1 MKYEFEII
9 GPGQV
14 KKYIRYFKT
23 LEKKI
28 EYPLEDGNGSF
39 KIDHGLNYHTF
50 FTQQGFKTRFAVIKK
65 DEKIIGT
72 VAGIWKPIRINNKD
86 YTGFYISD
94 LKIDSNYR
102 KKNILR
108 KLLWYLL
115 KRWPITPDYQGWDFN
130 YYCTMLRKG
139 KGVDISFKSFNPAKL
154 PSYSATMNIYMVN
167 PRDLLL
173 LNLNSLP
180 DNEKPKS
187 INLSPLRVENVLWNN
202 GIKDIVSTTDNSIM
216 QLGHLHPQILTKK
229 FSSGFNEIISEIVH
243 KDKGLACFAVD
254 YRETEKIKWLDSK
267 GISTK
272 TRCNIFSF
280 SPFAPSLKKSDIL
293 YISTG
298 EI

>member
-14 KKYIRYFKT
+14 KKYIRDFKT

-180 DNEKPKS
+180 DNEKSKS

>member
-14 KKYIRYFKT
+14 KKYIRDFKT

-39 KIDHGLNYHTF
+39 KINHGLNYHTF

-180 DNEKPKS
+180 DNEKSKS
-187 INLSPLRVENVLWNN
+187 INLSPLRIENVLWNN

>member
-14 KKYIRYFKT
+14 KKYIRDFKT

-39 KIDHGLNYHTF
+39 KIDHGLNYYTF

-108 KLLWYLL
+108 NLLWYLL

-130 YYCTMLRKG
+130 YYCTMLKDG
-139 KGVDISFKSFNPAKL
+139 KGVNRTFKGFNPAKL
-154 PSYSATMNIYMVN
+154 PSHSATLNIYMVD
-167 PRDLLL
+167 PSTLLSL
-173 LNLNSLP
+173 DINSLP
-180 DNEKPKS
+180 ENENCS
-187 INLSPLRVENVLWNN
+187 SVNLSPLRIENVLWNE
-202 GIKDIVSTTDNSIM
+202 GIKDILSTTDNSIM

-229 FSSGFNEIISEIVH
+229 FSSKLNQSISEIIN
-243 KDKGLACFAVD
+243 KEKGLACFAVD
-254 YRETEKIKWLDSK
+254 NRETKKIKWLDYS
-267 GISTK
+267 GITTN

>member
-14 KKYIRYFKT
+14 KKYIRDFKT

-180 DNEKPKS
+180 DNEKSKS
-187 INLSPLRVENVLWNN
+187 INLSPLRIENVLWNN

>member
-14 KKYIRYFKT
+14 KKYIRDFRA
-23 LEKKI
+23 LEKII

-39 KIDHGLNYHTF
+39 KINHGLNYHTF

-180 DNEKPKS
+180 DNEKSKS
-187 INLSPLRVENVLWNN
+187 INLSPLRVENILWNN

-229 FSSGFNEIISEIVH
+229 FSSRFNEIISEIVY

-254 YRETEKIKWLDSK
+254 NRETEKIKWLDSK

>member
-9 GPGQV
+9 GPEQV
-14 KKYIRYFKT
+14 KKYIRDFKA

-39 KIDHGLNYHTF
+39 KIDHGINYHTF

-154 PSYSATMNIYMVN
+154 PSYLATMNIYMVN

-180 DNEKPKS
+180 DNKKSKS

-202 GIKDIVSTTDNSIM
+202 GIKDIVSTIDNSIM
-216 QLGHLHPQILTKK
+216 QLGHLHPQIFTKK
-229 FSSGFNEIISEIVH
+229 FSPVFNEIISEIVH

-272 TRCNIFSF
+272 TRCKIFSF
-280 SPFAPSLKKSDIL
+280 SPFAPSLKNSDIL

>member
-14 KKYIRYFKT
+14 KKYIRDFRA
-23 LEKKI
+23 LEKII

-39 KIDHGLNYHTF
+39 KINHGLNYHTF

-180 DNEKPKS
+180 DNEKSKS

-202 GIKDIVSTTDNSIM
+202 GIKDIVSTIDNSIM

>member
-14 KKYIRYFKT
+14 KKYIRDFRA

-108 KLLWYLL
+108 NLLWYLL

-180 DNEKPKS
+180 DNEKSKS

>member
-14 KKYIRYFKT
+14 KRYIRDFKT

-108 KLLWYLL
+108 NLLWYLL

-180 DNEKPKS
+180 DNEKSKS

-202 GIKDIVSTTDNSIM
+202 GIKDIVSTIDNSIM
-216 QLGHLHPQILTKK
+216 QL
-229 FSSGFNEIISEIVH
+229 
-243 KDKGLACFAVD
+243 
-254 YRETEKIKWLDSK
+254 
-267 GISTK
+267 
-272 TRCNIFSF
+272 
-280 SPFAPSLKKSDIL
+280 
-293 YISTG
+293 
-298 EI
+298 

>member
-9 GPGQV
+9 GPRQV
-14 KKYIRYFKT
+14 KKYIRDFRA
-23 LEKKI
+23 LEEKI

-39 KIDHGLNYHTF
+39 KIDHGLNYHIF
-50 FTQQGFKTRFAVIKK
+50 FTQQGFKTRFAVIKN

-108 KLLWYLL
+108 KLLWYLF

-180 DNEKPKS
+180 DNEKSKS

-202 GIKDIVSTTDNSIM
+202 GIKDIVSTTDNSII

-272 TRCNIFSF
+272 TRCKIFSF

>member
-14 KKYIRYFKT
+14 KKYIRDFKT

-108 KLLWYLL
+108 NLLWYLL

-180 DNEKPKS
+180 DNEKSKS

>member
-14 KKYIRYFKT
+14 KKYIRDFKT

-180 DNEKPKS
+180 DNEKSKS

-202 GIKDIVSTTDNSIM
+202 GIKDIVSTIDNSIM

-229 FSSGFNEIISEIVH
+229 FSSVFNEIISEIVH

>member
-14 KKYIRYFKT
+14 KKYIRDFKT

-108 KLLWYLL
+108 NLLWYLL
-115 KRWPITPDYQGWDFN
+115 KRWPINPDYQGWDFN

-180 DNEKPKS
+180 DNKKSKS